1 MRVNFIKVP
10 AAMRPSPR
18 PRLAIT
24 FALALLSG
32 LPTAGV
38 AQAAKA
44 PHKGASARAPQT
56 PPPGPA
62 PAAAAEVQSPP
73 PAPAP
78 APTPAPSRLEHDV
91 PPRGAPQK
99 EDDEVPVDWVVRD
112 GRALHRPQML
122 SLDVG
127 LWPDTVSL
135 GAFWA
140 APVLPRGFI
149 RHVNDSFDL
158 EFGLML
164 GAMRSDWYWN
174 RADASTS
181 WQLWPAFGVRWNFFL
196 THAWSTFITF
206 KVAGRIGLSG
216 PSPGWFDVFAGAGAT
231 YRIKERMHLRLELN
245 YPQGAVVGL
254 SFPIGAL

>member
-1 MRVNFIKVP
+1 MRVNIKPMLYRFVLP
-10 AAMRPSPR
+10 LTLCLGAMSPE
-18 PRLAIT
+18 
-24 FALALLSG
+24 
-32 LPTAGV
+32 V

-44 PHKGASARAPQT
+44 ARVVKTAH
-56 PPPGPA
+56 
-62 PAAAAEVQSPP
+62 VQQ
-73 PAPAP
+73 
-78 APTPAPSRLEHDV
+78 APTPAPEAQATADDQAARGLEHDV
-91 PPRGAPQK
+91 PPKKAG
-99 EDDEVPVDWVVRD
+99 EDDEVPIDWVVRD
-112 GRALHRPQML
+112 GRSLRRPQVL

-127 LWPDTVSL
+127 IWPDTLSL

-140 APVLPRGFI
+140 SPVLPRGFI

-158 EFGLML
+158 EFGFLL
-164 GAMRSDWYWN
+164 AAMRSEWVWN
-174 RADASTS
+174 RGDASTS
-181 WQLWPAFGVRWNFFL
+181 WQLWPAFGARWNFFL